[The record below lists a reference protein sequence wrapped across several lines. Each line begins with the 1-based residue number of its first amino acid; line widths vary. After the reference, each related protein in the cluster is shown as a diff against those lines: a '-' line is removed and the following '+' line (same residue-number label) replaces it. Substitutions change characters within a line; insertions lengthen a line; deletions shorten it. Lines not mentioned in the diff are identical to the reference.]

1 MRQLRFFKRLGPIG
15 TLNLLQLIGLAEAFL
30 PMLARGGFEAPSAPE
45 VFLYWL
51 WLIVFGFYFLLARH
65 FIYVEGSWAMGKAPA
80 LRPGCRKWFVGFS
93 ILHLAFSLL
102 VLGWLAA
109 LGRLGWLA
117 AEAVLTFVKLQLVLR
132 GNRLFRPSGDRN
144 CS

>member
-1 MRQLRFFKRLGPIG
+1 MCHFRFLGRLGPIG

-30 PMLARGGFEAPSAPE
+30 PMLAGGGFENPPAPE

-51 WLIVFGFYFLLARH
+51 WLIVFGSCFLLVRH
-65 FIYVEGSWAMGKAPA
+65 FIYVDGSWAMGKAPV
-80 LRPGCRKWFVGFS
+80 LRPGCRKWFLGFS

-109 LGRLGWLA
+109 LGRFIWLA
-117 AEAVLTFVKLQLVLR
+117 AQAVMAFIKLQLVLR
-132 GNRLFRPSGDRN
+132 GNRLFRPSGT
-144 CS
+144 